1 MTIEKRIVELAG
13 ERVDV
18 TRRLTVLYVEEGKL
32 RATSTECEARCE
44 ATRARAA
51 EEARYAETEL
61 QLMRAVAQYTRETGA

>member
-1 MTIEKRIVELAG
+1 MTIEKRIVELAVG
-13 ERVDV
+13 RVDV

-61 QLMRAVAQYTRETGA
+61 ELMRAVAQYTRETGV